1 MNDQMILVISSPS
14 SSTIGFFTLIFV
26 IWFLGRH
33 VRSPQAPR
41 LLGCWSPERGPAT
54 SALPVRATRGGG
66 HGSVGGRADAI
77 VAPSAGALRRRKAGR
92 RGGCPAN
99 GVPRA
104 GPYPDRLSASSTS
117 H

>member
-1 MNDQMILVISSPS
+1 MILVISSPS

-26 IWFLGRH
+26 IWFLGWD
-33 VRSPQAPR
+33 RSVAASTAAPR
-41 LLGCWSPERGPAT
+41 LLEPGPRPAT

-66 HGSVGGRADAI
+66 QRSVGGRADAI

-99 GVPRA
+99 GVLRA

-117 H
+117 